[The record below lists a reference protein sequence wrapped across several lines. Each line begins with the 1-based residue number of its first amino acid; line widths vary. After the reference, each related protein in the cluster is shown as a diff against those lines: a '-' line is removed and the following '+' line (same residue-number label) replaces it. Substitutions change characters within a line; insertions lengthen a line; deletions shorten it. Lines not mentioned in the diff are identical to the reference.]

1 MATIEVKNAKGFI
14 AEMQEA
20 IQKTKYKLYFTQKGR
35 VVGEPIVSTP
45 RRNKIFLANYSKED
59 KAKIEEAFKDNPN
72 VNVRPV
78 IRAYHFDEKRDPAF
92 AK

>member
-1 MATIEVKNAKGFI
+1 
-14 AEMQEA
+14 MQEA
-20 IQKTKYKLYFTQKGR
+20 VQKTKYKLYFTERKR
-35 VVGEPIVSTP
+35 VIGEPFVSTA

-59 KAKIEEAFKDNPN
+59 KVQIEEALKNNPN
-72 VNVRPV
+72 ISVRPV